1 MKELENKVALVSSST
16 RGIGLACA
24 KTLAAQGAAVYLG
37 VRRLE
42 AGRSASRPATLHSL
56 QLPVAMEKQLSHL
69 KRRGTVPRRRSLI
82 AMGLKQRDNTAI
94 LLVNER
100 MNQLARTPD

>member
-1 MKELENKVALVSSST
+1 M
-16 RGIGLACA
+16 
-24 KTLAAQGAAVYLG
+24 
-37 VRRLE
+37 
-42 AGRSASRPATLHSL
+42 
-56 QLPVAMEKQLSHL
+56 AMELAKQVDANLPTASL
-69 KRRGTVPRRRSLI
+69 TMQMYNSLI

>member
-1 MKELENKVALVSSST
+1 MKARDFTPTST
-16 RGIGLACA
+16 GYNMHKDMRM
-24 KTLAAQGAAVYLG
+24 
-37 VRRLE
+37 
-42 AGRSASRPATLHSL
+42 
-56 QLPVAMEKQLSHL
+56 AMELAKQVDANLPTASL
-69 KRRGTVPRRRSLI
+69 TMQMYNSLI